1 MSIFR
6 KVIGVAAVALAI
18 GLAPISAFAEELTW
32 TKGVVKKVDN
42 AQNKVTV
49 KHEPI
54 TNLDMPSMT
63 MIFFV
68 PDKTVLEK
76 IKEGEAK
83 QFAFG
88 DLYGRMVI
96 EDVK

>member
-1 MSIFR
+1 MSFLNKILTAGALSLGLLFS
-6 KVIGVAAVALAI
+6 VAGVNAQ
-18 GLAPISAFAEELTW
+18 ETTW
-32 TKGVVKKVDN
+32 TKGVVKKVDD
-42 AQNKVTV
+42 AQSKVTV
-49 KHEPI
+49 KHDPI

-76 IKEGEAK
+76 IKEGDAK
-83 QFAFG
+83 EFAFG
-88 DLYGRMVI
+88 DLYGRMII